1 MDRVGPVRAA
11 ALAAAACAAYA
22 RAAARRPELARS
34 PAGLIAL
41 AASNVLLLGKVIHDA
56 LGKYVKPTTPGLRRM
71 EEAGR
76 SPKAGEALPE
86 ADLAIA
92 LHDARTLASTS
103 LGALLAEAAGKCG
116 VLVLNFGSCS

>member
-1 MDRVGPVRAA
+1 
-11 ALAAAACAAYA
+11 
-22 RAAARRPELARS
+22 
-34 PAGLIAL
+34 
-41 AASNVLLLGKVIHDA
+41 
-56 LGKYVKPTTPGLRRM
+56 M